1 MRIDDIECFRILAE
15 TLNYTNAADRLYLTP
30 SSLTRIIQQM
40 EAELGFQL
48 FDRSRRSVSLT
59 AAGQSFYLNSEG
71 ILASYYAA
79 AEKARYAQEGHSGII
94 RLAVNVYF
102 VNSFVYELLND
113 YQTGHPDILVRV
125 SGSNTE
131 RMIYD
136 LNTGTIDCA
145 ICTGRPADRDIER
158 IVLRKYRDCAVFST
172 RHPLAQRGEVAFA
185 ELKQERFVVIARSL
199 ARRGYEQI
207 RARARDTG
215 FDASV
220 EENASSVAHLL
231 AIVATGRY
239 VTLLS
244 DNYRSLAAGRLK
256 FVPLADKGTV
266 ELSFLWNRNCG
277 NPCVPIFADYI
288 RKNCKRKA
296 SDSE

>member
-1 MRIDDIECFRILAE
+1 
-15 TLNYTNAADRLYLTP
+15 
-30 SSLTRIIQQM
+30 M

-207 RARARDTG
+207 RARARDAG